1 MTKKPV
7 DVKKLEE
14 IANRTRI
21 NVVKMIATSGTGH
34 LGGSVSIAEILA
46 VLYFHEMKIDPK
58 NPEWED
64 RDRFVLSKG
73 HACPALYAT
82 FAEVGYIPKDI
93 LPTLHQIDSILQM
106 HPERG
111 LCPGIEMS
119 TGALGQGLSAAV
131 GMAIG
136 AKIKAKDIRVYAL
149 LGDGECNEGQIW
161 EAAMSAPK
169 YQLDNLT
176 AIIDYNKFALSEAIN
191 KVMPLEPLYDKWLA
205 FGWHVIEVNG
215 HSVTQIIN
223 ALDQAKQIKGKPTF
237 IIAHTVKGR
246 NISYIEDTWP
256 SHSVSMTSEQVERTL
271 KELGCS
277 KEEINTTL
285 AQMKEGK

>member
-1 MTKKPV
+1 MSEKPV

-14 IANRTRI
+14 IAHRTRI
-21 NVVKMIATSGTGH
+21 NVVKMIAKSGIGH

-46 VLYFHEMKIDPK
+46 VLYFHEMRIHPK

-82 FAEVGYIPKDI
+82 FAEVGYIPKDV

-119 TGALGQGLSAAV
+119 TGALGQGLSAGV

-136 AKIKAKDIRVYAL
+136 AKIKGKDFRVYVL
-149 LGDGECNEGQIW
+149 VGCGECNEGQIW
-161 EAAMSAPK
+161 EAAMSASK
-169 YQLDNLT
+169 YKLDNLVT
-176 AIIDYNKFALSEAIN
+176 IIDYNKFALSGRTQE
-191 KVMPLEPLYDKWLA
+191 VMPLEPLYDKWVA
-205 FGWHVIEVNG
+205 FGWHVIEVSG
-215 HSVTQIIN
+215 HSVTQLIN
-223 ALDQAKQIKGKPTF
+223 ALNEAKQIKEKPTF

-256 SHSVSMTSEQVERTL
+256 SHSVQMTPQQVESTL
-271 KELGCS
+271 EELGCS
-277 KEEINTTL
+277 KEEIKTIL
-285 AQMKEGK
+285 VQMKEKK

>member
-1 MTKKPV
+1 MTEKPL
-7 DVKKLEE
+7 DIKKLEA
-14 IANRTRI
+14 IAHRTRI
-21 NVVKMIATSGTGH
+21 NVVKMIAKSGIGH

-46 VLYFHEMKIDPK
+46 VLYFHEMRIDPK

-119 TGALGQGLSAAV
+119 TGALGQGLSAAI
-131 GMAIG
+131 GMALG
-136 AKIKAKDIRVYAL
+136 AKIKGKDFRVYAL
-149 LGDGECNEGQIW
+149 VGCGECNEGQIW
-161 EAAMSAPK
+161 EAAMSASK
-169 YQLDNLT
+169 FELDNLV
-176 AIIDYNKFALSEAIN
+176 AIIDYNKFALSGRTQD
-191 KVMPLEPLYDKWLA
+191 VMPLEPLYDKWVA

-215 HSVTQIIN
+215 HSVTQLIN
-223 ALDQAKQIKGKPTF
+223 ALKEAKEIKGKPTF

-246 NISYIEDTWP
+246 NITYVEDTWP
-256 SHSVSMTSEQVERTL
+256 SHSVQMTAEQVESTL
-271 KELGCS
+271 EELGCS
-277 KEEINTTL
+277 KEEVKTTL
-285 AQMKEGK
+285 AQMKEKK